1 MKYLATLGAAIALLA
16 GASARAADPLELEQT
31 IKLAGKAG
39 NLDHLAVDAKG
50 GRVFVANKP
59 NGTLDVVDLKT
70 GKLVKQIADQGKASG
85 VAYSADL
92 DRVFVGN
99 GAGTCNAFECKDYKL
114 VFSAKVPKADNVSY
128 HAGSK
133 LVYVCHGGT
142 ITALSAETG
151 EVKGTVTLPGSG
163 HGFAIDEKA
172 GKLFVSL
179 TGPNQIGV
187 IDLAKH
193 EVTDKFPL
201 ALAAGNSPIAYD
213 AAGGRAFVGCR
224 KEPMVIVLDTK
235 TGKEL
240 AGVAIPGDID
250 DLLFD
255 PKSGRVFAI
264 CGAGAVAV
272 IEKVGD
278 KYEVTSKVETAK
290 GARTATISPAGDK
303 LYVGVPAQG
312 KGEAEVRVF
321 AVKPAAPPKP

>member
-1 MKYLATLGAAIALLA
+1 MKYLGSLAAMLAILATA
-16 GASARAADPLELEQT
+16 GAADPLELVQT
-31 IKLAGKAG
+31 VPLAGKAG

-50 GRVFVANKP
+50 GRLFVANKP

-70 GKLVKQIADQGKASG
+70 GKLVKQIADQGKVSG
-85 VAYSADL
+85 VAYAADL

-99 GAGTCNAFECKDYKL
+99 GAGTCNAFDCKEYKL
-114 VFSAKVPKADNVSY
+114 VFSTKVPKADNVNY

-133 LVYVCHGGT
+133 LVYVCHGDT
-142 ITALSAETG
+142 ISVLDAEKG
-151 EVKGTVTLPGSG
+151 EVKAKVALPGSG
-163 HGFAIDEKA
+163 HGFGIDEKA

-179 TGPNQIGV
+179 TGPSQVGV
-187 IDLAKH
+187 VDLAKN

-255 PKSGRVFAI
+255 PKSGRAFAI

-278 KYEVTSKVETAK
+278 KYEVTAKVETAK
-290 GARTATISPAGDK
+290 GARTATLSPAGDR

-321 AVKPAAPPKP
+321 AVKP